1 MIKFGT
7 GGFRAIIGEDFTKE
21 NIQKTAQALSEII
34 KKSKEIKPVVV
45 GFDRRFM
52 SEQAAAWFAEVL
64 AGNKIK
70 TCLFTHPIP
79 TPAVMLG
86 TMDMDNDF
94 GVMITASHN
103 PYMYNGIKLFTK
115 GGKDADITFT
125 SRLEKLIARIA
136 RVKTT
141 PIADAK
147 AQGLVEDYDNIK
159 RYVKNIQRFVSKEI
173 KDNKLKVLF
182 NPMHGVTN
190 ECGEMLLKAFKIK
203 KFDMINDN
211 EDPYFEHKLPAPNDE
226 TLADFK
232 RQVVK
237 GKYSIGVACDGD
249 GDRLGIIDELGQ
261 YHTANTIMAVIYYY
275 LIKYRGLNGDIV
287 KNLSTSIIL
296 DKLAEKFGFTCHEVP
311 VGFKWT
317 SAKMAETDALLGGE
331 SSGGLTMRDYI
342 PGKDSWFAISLVL
355 DAMAN
360 IKKPLSEIVRE
371 VQEFAGY
378 DYHCMETAVKVK
390 NMAKVKALFAKR
402 KVDFTYA
409 PVAFS
414 SSDGYKFV
422 FEDGSWVLVRASG
435 TEPILRLA
443 MEFPAE
449 EDCLRNMEILKETI
463 LRVDDK

>member
-7 GGFRAIIGEDFTKE
+7 GGFRAIIGEDFTKA
-21 NIQKTAQALSEII
+21 NIQKTAQALCEII
-34 KKSKEIKPVVV
+34 RKTKESKPVVI
-45 GFDRRFM
+45 GYDRRFM
-52 SEQAAAWFAEVL
+52 SDQAAVWFAEVL
-64 AGNKIK
+64 AANKVK
-70 TCLFTHPIP
+70 VCLFTHPIP

-86 TMDMDNDF
+86 TMDMDNEF

-115 GGKDADITFT
+115 GGKDADVTFT
-125 SRLEKLIARIA
+125 QRLESIIKRILK
-136 RVKTT
+136 VKTISIEEART
-141 PIADAK
+141 
-147 AQGLVEDYDNIK
+147 QGLVEDYDNIK
-159 RYVKNIQRFVSKEI
+159 RYVKNIQRFVSKDI
-173 KDNKLKVLF
+173 KNNKLKVLF

-203 KFDMINDN
+203 KYDIINAN
-211 EDPYFEHKLPAPNDE
+211 EDPYFEHKLPAPNDA
-226 TLADFK
+226 TLEDFK
-232 RQVVK
+232 KQVVK
-237 GKYSIGVACDGD
+237 GKYSVGVACDGD
-249 GDRLGIIDELGQ
+249 GDRLGIIDELGN

-275 LIKYRGLNGDIV
+275 LIKYRGMEGDIV

-296 DKLAEKFGFTCHEVP
+296 DKLADKFGYTCQEVP

-360 IKKPLSEIVRE
+360 IKKPLSEIVKD
-371 VQEFAGY
+371 VYEFAEY

-390 NMAKVKALFAKR
+390 HMDRIKNLFAKR
-402 KVDFTYA
+402 NVEFTYA

-435 TEPILRLA
+435 TEPILRLS

-449 EDCLRNMEILKETI
+449 EDCVRNMELLKETI
-463 LRVDDK
+463 EKADK